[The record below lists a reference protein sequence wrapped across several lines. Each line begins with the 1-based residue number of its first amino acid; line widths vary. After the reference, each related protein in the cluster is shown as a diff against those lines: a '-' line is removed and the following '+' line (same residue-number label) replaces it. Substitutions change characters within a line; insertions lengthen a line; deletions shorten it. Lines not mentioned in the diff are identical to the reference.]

1 MLKRRKEIL
10 IIFMAGCLCL
20 AMSAAA
26 EVVDRVVAIV
36 NDEIISLSEVD
47 QLTKIV
53 QAQTGMSPKSK
64 DKKALERQVLETL
77 IDQKLARG
85 EAKRRGITVSDKE
98 LEQALDDF
106 KKRNNLLSQEALE
119 QALAKSGMTLK
130 ELKQKISDQII
141 QDRLVAIAVG
151 GKVTPVSEAEMRRF
165 YETEYPKEAGRGQRV
180 HLKIIELPFP
190 SQATAAQKE
199 EIRKKAEE
207 IVQSAGKGGS
217 LEATAAKYSLKVKDL
232 GFISANDLNPQL
244 AAALE
249 KLKPGEVAPIQTPA
263 GFQFMQVVAR
273 KSGDQV
279 RSYEE
284 VAPQI
289 RSFLMRQAMDKRF
302 TEWVKTLRQKAV
314 IKIML

>member
-1 MLKRRKEIL
+1 MLKRRKKIL
-10 IIFMAGCLCL
+10 FILMAGCLCL

-36 NDEIISLSEVD
+36 NDEVISLSELD

-77 IDQKLARG
+77 IDQKLARA

-98 LEQALDDF
+98 LEQALDEF
-106 KKRNNLLSQEALE
+106 KKRNNLTSQEALE
-119 QALAKSGMTLK
+119 QALVKSGMTFK

-151 GKVTPVSEAEMRRF
+151 GKVTPVSDAEMRRF
-165 YETEYPKEAGRGQRV
+165 FETEYPKEAGRGQRV
-180 HLKIIELPFP
+180 HLKVIELPFP
-190 SQATAAQKE
+190 PEASAAQKE
-199 EIRKKAEE
+199 DIRKKAEE
-207 IVQSAGKGGS
+207 ILQSAGKGGT
-217 LEATAAKYSLKVKDL
+217 LEATAAKYSLKMKDL
-232 GFISANDLNPQL
+232 GFISASDLNPQL
-244 AAALE
+244 ATVLE

-263 GFQFMQVVAR
+263 GFQFMQVLAR
-273 KSGDQV
+273 KSGGEV
-279 RSYEE
+279 RSFEE
-284 VAPQI
+284 AAPQI
-289 RSFLMRQAMDKRF
+289 RAYLMRQAMDKRF
-302 TEWVKTLRQKAV
+302 TEWVRTLREKAV